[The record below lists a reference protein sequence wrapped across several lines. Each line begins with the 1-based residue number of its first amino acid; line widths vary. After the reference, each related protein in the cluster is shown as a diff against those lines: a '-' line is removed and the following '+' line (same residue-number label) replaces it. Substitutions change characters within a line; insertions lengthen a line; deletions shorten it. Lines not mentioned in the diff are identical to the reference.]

1 MSKPTDYFEAER
13 YFRGGFLLLVFGG
26 VLVLL
31 PVALA
36 FGNGF
41 RSPRALAAVLIVY
54 ATGVAFAVVVIL
66 RNARARTN
74 ISAGRL
80 AGIPV
85 DARQR
90 KLRRSIRTLQLGVV
104 FFGLVLVYAHWDTR
118 NDPWPPRLVGASVNL
133 LFQASMIWSIRIL
146 QKQLKRGD
154 ADHRQ

>member
-54 ATGVAFAVVVIL
+54 ATGVAVAVVVIL

-104 FFGLVLVYAHWDTR
+104 FFGLVLVYALWDTR
-118 NDPWPPRLVGASVNL
+118 NDPWPARLVGASVNL

>member
-1 MSKPTDYFEAER
+1 
-13 YFRGGFLLLVFGG
+13 LLVFGG

-36 FGNGF
+36 FGNGLL
-41 RSPRALAAVLIVY
+41 SPRALAAVLIVY
-54 ATGVAFAVVVIL
+54 ATGVAVAVVVIL

-80 AGIPV
+80 AGISV

-104 FFGLVLVYAHWDTR
+104 FFGLVLVYALWDTR